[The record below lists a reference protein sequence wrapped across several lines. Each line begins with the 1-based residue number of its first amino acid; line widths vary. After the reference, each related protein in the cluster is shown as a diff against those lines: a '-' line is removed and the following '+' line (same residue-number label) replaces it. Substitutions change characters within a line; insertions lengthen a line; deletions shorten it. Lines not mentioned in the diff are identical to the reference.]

1 MQTNQPQIQKMQ
13 QNQYMRH
20 QGNHSPPYIPSH
32 SANQST
38 YKSVQIGQT
47 NTINQVQQLNQLNQ
61 ANIKNQ
67 INQMETSP
75 YSRASSKMIV
85 YYNLD
90 REF

>member
-1 MQTNQPQIQKMQ
+1 MKPIQ
-13 QNQYMRH
+13 QNQFNVRNLASH
-20 QGNHSPPYIPSH
+20 PPQYVTFNNS
-32 SANQST
+32 NQNT

-47 NTINQVQQLNQLNQ
+47 NSINQVQQLNQINQ